1 MSSRTAQLSNGVRIV
16 YLHNPGPVSHCGLM
30 IGAGSR
36 DESSGKAGIAHFIE
50 HVLFKGTKKRKAFQI
65 LNRLEIVGG
74 ELNAYTTKEE
84 TCVHAS
90 FLNEHFERATE
101 LIADIVFNSQFPDK
115 EIEKEKEVVLDEIH
129 SYMDNPMEQIYDDFE
144 CQIFK
149 NHPLGNPVLG
159 TESTV
164 RSFTRKDIIRFVESQ
179 YIPDNMVFSYTGNIA
194 FEDVYNAV
202 KEHLSSKKSHAVR
215 QGKKSRKIQKAV
227 NITQEKPVMQ
237 AHFITGS
244 IAYSYNSKKRFP
256 LFLMNNIL
264 GGPGMNSRLNMNVRE
279 RHGYTY
285 NIESAYI
292 PYRDAGLFNIY
303 LATEKKFL
311 DKALHLVNIE
321 LKRLRVEKI
330 SSAQMNRFKTQ
341 LKGQIAIAQE
351 NKAGVML
358 NNAKS
363 ILNYNRPVQI
373 DEVFRKIDEITSTD
387 IMEVANEVL
396 NPGVIS
402 SLLYKPSPK
411 V

>member
-1 MSSRTAQLSNGVRIV
+1 
-16 YLHNPGPVSHCGLM
+16 
-30 IGAGSR
+30 
-36 DESSGKAGIAHFIE
+36 
-50 HVLFKGTKKRKAFQI
+50 
-65 LNRLEIVGG
+65 
-74 ELNAYTTKEE
+74 
-84 TCVHAS
+84 
-90 FLNEHFERATE
+90 
-101 LIADIVFNSQFPDK
+101 
-115 EIEKEKEVVLDEIH
+115 
-129 SYMDNPMEQIYDDFE
+129 
-144 CQIFK
+144 
-149 NHPLGNPVLG
+149 
-159 TESTV
+159 
-164 RSFTRKDIIRFVESQ
+164 
-179 YIPDNMVFSYTGNIA
+179 
-194 FEDVYNAV
+194 
-202 KEHLSSKKSHAVR
+202 
-215 QGKKSRKIQKAV
+215 
-227 NITQEKPVMQ
+227 
-237 AHFITGS
+237 
-244 IAYSYNSKKRFP
+244 
-256 LFLMNNIL
+256 
-264 GGPGMNSRLNMNVRE
+264 MNSRLNMNVRE